1 MASKL
6 DGWMAYMETEDLAR
20 LPNLLHDDVVFH
32 SPIVHAPQ
40 RGKALTLQ
48 YLTAAATVLGG
59 EGFRYTRI
67 FDCGDR
73 AVLEFETELEGIH
86 VNGIDMIE
94 FDAAGLITD
103 FKVMIRPLKAIQIVP
118 QLMRERLEA
127 QGKAA

>member
-20 LPNLLHDDVVFH
+20 LPALLHDDVVFH
-32 SPIVHAPQ
+32 SPIVHTPQ
-40 RGKALTLQ
+40 RGKAATLH
-48 YLTAAATVLGG
+48 YLTAAAHVLGG

-73 AVLEFETELEGIH
+73 AVLEFETELGGVH

-127 QGKAA
+127 QAGAA

>member
-1 MASKL
+1 MASNL
-6 DGWMAYMETEDLAR
+6 DGWMAYMQTEDVAL
-20 LPNLLHDDVVFH
+20 LPALLHDDCVFH
-32 SPIVHAPQ
+32 SPIVHSPQ

-48 YLTAAATVLGG
+48 YLGAAATVLGG

-67 FDCGDR
+67 FDLGER
-73 AVLEFETELEGIH
+73 AVLEFETELEGVY

-103 FKVMIRPLKAIQIVP
+103 FKVMIRPLRAIQIVP
-118 QLMRERLEA
+118 QLMAQRLAA